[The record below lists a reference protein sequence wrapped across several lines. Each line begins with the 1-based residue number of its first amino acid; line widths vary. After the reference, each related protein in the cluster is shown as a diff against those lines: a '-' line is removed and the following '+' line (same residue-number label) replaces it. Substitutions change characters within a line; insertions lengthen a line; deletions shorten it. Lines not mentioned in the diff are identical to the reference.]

1 MVQYVQNGFFI
12 NSFNTKY
19 IKFLLTSKSDSKLYT
34 VEPLIS
40 NPQRP
45 GCDWNTKKLKSEKQK
60 TLFTRST
67 TSMLV
72 EKHAYETNKVKR
84 NLQQSRSKNIAV
96 ALHTLFKIGTEL
108 GNDFRY
114 WFQVSTE
121 GSRGRL
127 CRSRI

>member
-1 MVQYVQNGFFI
+1 MDFLLTHLI
-12 NSFNTKY
+12 PNT
-19 IKFLLTSKSDSKLYT
+19 FLLTSKSDSKLYT

-45 GCDWNTKKLKSEKQK
+45 GCDWNTTKLKSEKQK

-72 EKHAYETNKVKR
+72 EKHAYETNKIKR
-84 NLQQSRSKNIAV
+84 NLPQSRSKNIAV

-108 GNDFRY
+108 GNDFRD
-114 WFQVSTE
+114 
-121 GSRGRL
+121 RN
-127 CRSRI
+127 